1 MFKECLSITGAPV
14 LPATTFRNP
23 AIVTEV
29 NNGLAMYA
37 YNRMFSGCTRLQYI
51 KAMFASIPDNYT
63 IRNFTADWVYNVAS
77 TGTFVKNGGATWNE
91 IGKDGVPSGW
101 TVVTE

>member
-1 MFKECLSITGAPV
+1 
-14 LPATTFRNP
+14 
-23 AIVTEV
+23 
-29 NNGLAMYA
+29 
-37 YNRMFSGCTRLQYI
+37 
-51 KAMFASIPDNYT
+51 MFASIPDNYT

-101 TVVTE
+101 TVVYDGARWITVENEYICNGRIKYTKEKEQISSDGGKKRRNNFRDID